1 MGKRG
6 PKPGENQGKSVFGH
20 IPGALNTDLQ
30 DVIYT
35 RNRTQSFIVAECV
48 RLGLPLVKELYAPV
62 RGSRPASIAADGNG
76 ASAHAEPDESDL
88 APVAGGMSAHAAG
101 VRVNGERRR
110 RKASTK

>member
-6 PKPGENQGKSVFGH
+6 PKPGELQGKSVFGH
-20 IPGALNTDLQ
+20 IPGDINEDLQ

-62 RGSRPASIAADGNG
+62 RGSRPERSGANGNG
-76 ASAHAEPDESDL
+76 ASAPKAAQPAESSP
-88 APVAGGMSAHAAG
+88 
-101 VRVNGERRR
+101 RRS
-110 RKASTK
+110 RKSKAKT